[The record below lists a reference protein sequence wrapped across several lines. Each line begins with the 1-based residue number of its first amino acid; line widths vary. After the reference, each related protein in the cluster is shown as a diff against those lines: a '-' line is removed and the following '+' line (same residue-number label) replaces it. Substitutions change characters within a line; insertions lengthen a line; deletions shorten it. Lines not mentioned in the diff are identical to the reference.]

1 MRVRAGLAALLL
13 SAAPA
18 AAAAECRLALVLAL
32 DISSSVN
39 EREYAIQIGGL
50 ARAFRTPEV
59 IAAILSPEGTGIAV
73 AAYEWSGQYQQDMI
87 VGWTVLDSEAAAL
100 AFADRLDAHRRSYAE
115 FPTAVGKGLQFGA
128 ALFDSAPPCARRTID
143 VSGDGANNDGVGPG
157 YFRDKGVF
165 EGITING
172 LAILGAEPDP
182 GEYYRRHVIQG
193 PGAFVAI
200 ARDFEDYP
208 DVIIG
213 KLLKEIDAELVLGA
227 LP

>member
-1 MRVRAGLAALLL
+1 MRVGAGLAALLL
-13 SAAPA
+13 GAAP

-59 IAAILSPEGTGIAV
+59 IEAILSPEGTGIAV

-87 VGWTVLDSEAAAL
+87 VGWTMLDSEAAAL
-100 AFADRLDAHRRSYAE
+100 DFADRLDAHRRSYAE

-128 ALFDSAPPCARRTID
+128 ALFASAPPCARRTID